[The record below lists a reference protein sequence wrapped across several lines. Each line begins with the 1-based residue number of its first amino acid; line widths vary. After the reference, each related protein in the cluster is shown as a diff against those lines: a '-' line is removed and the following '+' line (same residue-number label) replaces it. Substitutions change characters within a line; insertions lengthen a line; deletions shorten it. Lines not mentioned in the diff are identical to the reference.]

1 MKRVI
6 PSVILI
12 SLLFFF
18 TGCSS
23 EQKSEKK
30 QIKVIAVEN
39 FLADIAQNV
48 AGNRIIVDSLFPV
61 GIDPHSFEPSVQD
74 VLKIS
79 ESAAVIINGGGLEP
93 WIDSL
98 LASTDGERL
107 TIVASE
113 GLKVREE
120 VETAEEHNEEDGH
133 LHEEGDPHFWL
144 DPVLVIQYVNNIRD
158 GFTTLDPQGEAYFA
172 KNAEAYIRKL
182 NDLDKEIRE
191 TVSEIPVEKRLLV
204 TNHESF
210 GYFAD
215 EYGFKV
221 VGTILLSS
229 SSMADPSAGQ
239 LTGLIDEIRK
249 TGSPAIFLE
258 TGSNTA
264 VAEQIA
270 KETGVKLVTDLFTH
284 SLTSAEGAAPT
295 YLDMIRHNINTI
307 AAVLK

>member
-48 AGNRIIVDSLFPV
+48 AGDRIAVDSLFPV
-61 GIDPHSFEPSVQD
+61 GVDPHSFEPSVQD

-79 ESAAVIINGGGLEP
+79 GSAAVIINGGGLEP

-98 LASTDGERL
+98 LANADGERL

-113 GLKVREE
+113 GLKIREE
-120 VETAEEHNEEDGH
+120 NETTGIHNEEDGH

-172 KNAEAYIRKL
+172 KNAEVYIQKL
-182 NDLDKEIRE
+182 NDLDKEIRK

-215 EYGFKV
+215 EYGFTV

-239 LTGLIDEIRK
+239 LTALIDEIRK

-270 KETGVKLVTDLFTH
+270 RETGVKLVSDLFTH
-284 SLTSAEGAAPT
+284 SLTTAEGAAPT
-295 YLDMIRHNINTI
+295 YLDMIRHNVNTI
-307 AAVLK
+307 ALALK